1 MRLVFNCIFWYLL
14 VIVHDQSGI
23 KCGVSS
29 QRKFAIFLAHSAE
42 SGFHNKKCCILTFPK
57 KVQYFSVLRQ
67 NKNYESPKMLKV
79 HYVECPIMLKV
90 HYVEC
95 PIMLNVHYV
104 ECPICWVS
112 IMCKGLDIVWESA
125 TPPIHIW
132 EKSPQKKRFYF
143 WGLPLDVIM
152 CQFVF
157 SPTPTC

>member
-1 MRLVFNCIFWYLL
+1 MKIMNITIRNATQLHLL
-14 VIVHDQSGI
+14 VPVGDRSWPKQHKMWSRLAAQICH
-23 KCGVSS
+23 
-29 QRKFAIFLAHSAE
+29 FLAHSAE

-132 EKSPQKKRFYF
+132 ERSPKKNVFFGR
-143 WGLPLDVIM
+143 LP
-152 CQFVF
+152 
-157 SPTPTC
+157 

>member
-67 NKNYESPKMLKV
+67 NKNSESPKMPSKV
-79 HYVECPIMLKV
+79 LYEALIRS
-90 HYVEC
+90 YE
-95 PIMLNVHYV
+95 
-104 ECPICWVS
+104 
-112 IMCKGLDIVWESA
+112 
-125 TPPIHIW
+125 
-132 EKSPQKKRFYF
+132 RFKYF
-143 WGLPLDVIM
+143 S
-152 CQFVF
+152 Q
-157 SPTPTC
+157 T